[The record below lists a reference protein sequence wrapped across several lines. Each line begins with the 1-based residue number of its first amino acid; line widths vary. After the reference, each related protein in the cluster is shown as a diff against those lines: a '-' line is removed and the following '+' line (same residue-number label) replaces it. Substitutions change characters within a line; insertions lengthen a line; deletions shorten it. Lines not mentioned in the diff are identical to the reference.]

1 MALACSSGS
10 TSVGRRASPKGSAIG
25 VHRKLCWIALGSEGW
40 LEQRFATDQD
50 NRIIFSIRSELPPQR
65 VRERLLAFA
74 AAVNRTLDRCGFPL
88 CKGNIMAGN
97 RRWCLSLAEWRAQFS
112 AWIGNTDPRSGPQ
125 LGHLF
130 RFSSGVR

>member
-10 TSVGRRASPKGSAIG
+10 TSVVAGHQQKGSAIE
-25 VHRKLCWIALGSEGW
+25 VCRKLCWIVLGSESR
-40 LEQRFATDQD
+40 LEQTFATDQD
-50 NRIIFSIRSELPPQR
+50 NGIIFSVRSELAPQR
-65 VRERLLAFA
+65 VRERLLPFA

-97 RRWCLSLAEWRAQFS
+97 RRWCLSLGGMAGAVLGMDRQHRS
-112 AWIGNTDPRSGPQ
+112 RSGPQ

>member
-10 TSVGRRASPKGSAIG
+10 TSVVAGHHQKGSAIG
-25 VHRKLCWIALGSEGW
+25 VHKKLCWIALGSEGW
-40 LEQRFATDQD
+40 LEQTFATDQD
-50 NRIIFSIRSELPPQR
+50 NRIIFSVRSELAPQR
-65 VRERLLAFA
+65 VRERLLPFA
-74 AAVNRTLDRCGFPL
+74 AAVNCTLDRCGFPL

-112 AWIGNTDPRSGPQ
+112 AWIGNTDPEAV